1 MSSDTTPSTSTEPIT
16 PDTIAT
22 PSTGPRSLT
31 GGCVCKSI
39 RYKIARDECQERMN
53 MSMSSVHDD
62 QILTIDVTAELVNNS
77 LPLHL
82 VLVS

>member
-1 MSSDTTPSTSTEPIT
+1 MSSDTTPSASTEPIT
-16 PDTIAT
+16 PDTTTT
-22 PSTGPRSLT
+22 PNTAPRSLT
-31 GGCVCKSI
+31 GGCMCKSI

-53 MSMSSVHDD
+53 MSMSPLHDD
-62 QILTIDVTAELVNNS
+62 RTLTIDVIVEHVNNS